1 MTNFEFGELMNTGE
15 AMLEHETYI
24 ITKLPPLGEGL
35 GTIGVES
42 RLDNPDDGLTH
53 EHLDIVDQEIR
64 DPANMVYAE
73 PNTDGCPDG
82 RGFKKFFN
90 LDENV
95 KNFFRQ
101 KVFGGGQTMVMAGLV
116 GAGKATGHKLKE
128 AFGKALSVLSEKKID
143 FGAHTA
149 DHKNED
155 ESGCGAIDKAIN
167 SWELSIKDDQKNKIT
182 QTIQALAGDTDDSL
196 LPVINSTFGNIE
208 ATVPGFDK
216 KTYSGAKVVDGAIK
230 RGKIVAELG
239 KSHYEVAIVINTDV
253 EDKTFDQSKI
263 REKTGDKA
271 QVFAWDIPR
280 MRKLATEAF
289 DTPKERQQAFI
300 SMFVFSIATATILTK
315 NDLPIYLISKTE
327 NPAIDFNFN

>member
-1 MTNFEFGELMNTGE
+1 MKIGE
-15 AMLEHETYI
+15 AMLEHETYT
-24 ITKLPPLGEGL
+24 ITKLPPLGEGR

-42 RLDNPDDGLTH
+42 RLNDPEDGLTH
-53 EHLDIVDQEIR
+53 EHLDIVDQEVH
-64 DPANMVYAE
+64 DPVNMVYAE

-82 RGFKKFFN
+82 RGSKRFFN
-90 LDENV
+90 LGENV

-101 KVFGGGQTMVMAGLV
+101 KVFGGGQTMVMAGQV
-116 GAGKATGHKLKE
+116 GSGKAKGQKLKE
-128 AFGKALSVLSEKKID
+128 VFASAHSVMSAKKID

-149 DHKNED
+149 EHKSEG

-167 SWELSIKDDQKNKIT
+167 SWELSLEDEQKTKIT
-182 QTIQALAGDTDDSL
+182 QTIQALAGDTDDKL
-196 LPVINSTFGNIE
+196 LSAIGSTFSNIE
-208 ATVPGFDK
+208 GTVSSFDK
-216 KTYSGAKVVDGAIK
+216 STYSGAKVVDGAIK

-239 KSHYEVAIVINTDV
+239 DSHYEVAIVVNTDI

-289 DTPKERQQAFI
+289 DTPEERQQAFI
-300 SMFVFSIATATILTK
+300 SMFVFSLATATILTK
-315 NDLPIYLISKTE
+315 NDLPIYLISKSE
-327 NPAIDFNFN
+327 NQAIDFNFN